1 MKQTI
6 QMHTFFE
13 IIDRFKRL
21 AGSNLSGFDSHIK
34 MAPTIR
40 GVSFRNFAPSGEY
53 KKSSVLILLSQ
64 QNNDVQIL
72 FTLRSEK
79 LNNHKGQISFPGGRM
94 EEGETAVMTALR
106 ETHEETGIEPS
117 LVNVVCE
124 LSPLFVPPSKSLITP
139 IVAYVDS
146 VPNIVINPDEVEDY
160 FWVSVDTLLDINLL
174 KHEESKFEDKLVTIP
189 FWDVHPKSK
198 LWGATSMILR
208 EFLDI
213 YEVIT
218 QDES

>member
-1 MKQTI
+1 
-6 QMHTFFE
+6 MHTFFE

-21 AGSNLSGFDSHIK
+21 TAANLSGFDSHIK

-53 KKSSVLILLSQ
+53 KKSAVLILLSK

-79 LNNHKGQISFPGGRM
+79 LNSHKGQISFPGGRM
-94 EEGETAVMTALR
+94 EDGESPAMTALR
-106 ETHEETGIEPS
+106 ETFEETGIEPS
-117 LVNVVCE
+117 LVHVICE

-139 IVAYVDS
+139 ILAYVDS
-146 VPNIVINPDEVEDY
+146 PPEIKINPDEVEDY
-160 FWVSVDTLLDINLL
+160 FWLSIETLLDVASLR
-174 KHEESKFEDKLVTIP
+174 HEESQFEDKLVTIP

-213 YEVIT
+213 YEIIT
-218 QDES
+218 QDEA